1 MCKPTY
7 SNDDV
12 NSIIDSLRISDEA
25 VKILSDFL
33 KGIEHNINTQNLR
46 VFNIIDWLG
55 SNDKIEAQAELDL
68 FEKEIHIS

>member
-46 VFNIIDWLG
+46 VFNIIDWLD

-68 FEKEIHIS
+68 FEKEIHVS

>member
-46 VFNIIDWLG
+46 VFNIIDWLD

>member
-33 KGIEHNINTQNLR
+33 KGIDHNINTQNLR
-46 VFNIIDWLG
+46 VFNIIDWLD